1 MLTNNTIVNFKK
13 KAILIFFILGMLL
26 IGFSLIG
33 RPSHDQDWDDLRE
46 IQHQRTIEAEREKIE
61 YHHFSLKGL
70 DRALSF
76 IYFALGI
83 ATAFGF
89 YWVFL
94 RTDKPGKQEEPR
106 QIQKTQSSDYALGS
120 TKYKELVK

>member
-33 RPSHDQDWDDLRE
+33 RPSHDQDWDDIRE
-46 IQHQRTIEAEREKIE
+46 LQHQRTIEQERDRIE
-61 YHHFSLKGL
+61 YNYFSLKGL
-70 DRALSF
+70 DRALGF
-76 IYFALGI
+76 IYFSLGI
-83 ATAFGF
+83 IAAIGF

-94 RTDKPGKQEEPR
+94 KPGRGSIANEIKDNS
-106 QIQKTQSSDYALGS
+106 QSSDYSLTTTYS
-120 TKYKELVK
+120 KREHTR